1 MFAGKAESFVK
12 GPAVTA
18 DNFAQ
23 AFYKRK
29 TGAAFS
35 KEMARS
41 VKAMLE
47 AYTGR
52 GKSGTAGRKAVKALP
67 VCAHRPDRR
76 REDTQGD
83 ERMEQ
88 NGLSAENFS
97 EMLRESDCLLI
108 GIGAEWETGAG
119 RPSSLQPEQAKRA
132 YEALG
137 DMVKGKDYFIIT
149 TVTDGKVRESSL
161 DQSRIVAPCG
171 NEQWK
176 QCSRAC
182 TRT

>member
-1 MFAGKAESFVK
+1 
-12 GPAVTA
+12 
-18 DNFAQ
+18 
-23 AFYKRK
+23 
-29 TGAAFS
+29 
-35 KEMARS
+35 
-41 VKAMLE
+41 
-47 AYTGR
+47 
-52 GKSGTAGRKAVKALP
+52 
-67 VCAHRPDRR
+67 
-76 REDTQGD
+76 
-83 ERMEQ
+83 MEQ

-161 DQSRIVAPCG
+161 DQSRIVAP
-171 NEQWK
+171 
-176 QCSRAC
+176 
-182 TRT
+182 